1 MTSPNASAHN
11 GELPAVGN
19 VPSRAT
25 GIRGDHLERVLT
37 ALDEGDIPTVDWQTC
52 VDLMTWEQ
60 GEHAAVIGPTGQG
73 KTTLA
78 LALLHE
84 RQYVT
89 VFATKPQD
97 TTLERFAAEHAY
109 SRHSS
114 WPYHLRAEPSRWP
127 FSMWRKHSARRIL
140 WPDARRL
147 DSAEHQKVEFQKAMA
162 DIYRQGGWSVYFD
175 ELWVMA
181 QQLKLSPEVRTYL
194 MQGRSLGVTTI
205 IASQRP
211 AWIPLEVYD
220 QSTHLF
226 FCRDNDETNL
236 KRISGVG
243 FLSSRQ
249 IKETIPQLKR
259 HQFLYINTRD
269 GVMVKTTAPLNSKKR
284 R

>member
-1 MTSPNASAHN
+1 MTSPNASAVT
-11 GELPAVGN
+11 GGN
-19 VPSRAT
+19 
-25 GIRGDHLERVLT
+25 IHGDHIERVLDE
-37 ALDEGDIPTVDWQTC
+37 LDSGAIPTVDWQTC
-52 VDLMTWEQ
+52 IDLMTWEQ

-78 LALLHE
+78 LALLHHRE
-84 RQYVT
+84 FVT

-97 TTLERFAAEHAY
+97 DTLERFAQEHAY

-114 WPYHLRAEPSRWP
+114 WPTALRATKSRWP
-127 FSMWRKHSARRIL
+127 WVKHSPRRII

-147 DSAEHQKVEFQKAMA
+147 DSADHQRKTFQHAMA
-162 DIYRQGGWSVYFD
+162 EIYVQGGWCTYFD
-175 ELWVMA
+175 ELYVMA
-181 QQLKLSPEVRTYL
+181 NTLKLSQEVKTYL
-194 MQGRSLGVTTI
+194 MQGRSLGVSAVI
-205 IASQRP
+205 SSQRP

-249 IKETIPQLKR
+249 IRDTIPSLRK
-259 HQFLYINTRD
+259 HEFLYINTRD
-269 GVMVKTTAPLNSKKR
+269 GVMAKTTAPLKSRKGGK
-284 R
+284 

>member
-1 MTSPNASAHN
+1 VTSPDAI
-11 GELPAVGN
+11 
-19 VPSRAT
+19 
-25 GIRGDHLERVLT
+25 GIRRGGIYDDHLEPVLSS
-37 ALDEGDIPTVDWQTC
+37 LDTGIIPTVDWQTC
-52 VDLMTWEQ
+52 TDLMTWEQ

-78 LALLHE
+78 LALLHHRE
-84 RQYVT
+84 YVT

-114 WPYHLRAEPSRWP
+114 WPREMRSEPSRWP
-127 FSMWRKHSARRIL
+127 WVKHSRRRII

-147 DSAEHQKVEFQKAMA
+147 DSAEHQRDVFQKAMA
-162 DIYRQGGWSVYFD
+162 DIYIQGGWAVYFD
-175 ELWVMA
+175 ELFVMA
-181 QQLKLSPEVRTYL
+181 QQLKLAPEVKTYL
-194 MQGRSLGVTTI
+194 MQGRSLGISTI

-249 IKETIPQLKR
+249 IRETIPSLRK
-259 HQFLYINTRD
+259 HEFLYINTRD
-269 GVMVKTTAPLNSKKR
+269 GVMAKTTAPLNSKRGGK
-284 R
+284 

>member
-1 MTSPNASAHN
+1 MPAPSRLRTNGRTVTTPNAM
-11 GELPAVGN
+11 ELPKGD
-19 VPSRAT
+19 
-25 GIRGDHLERVLT
+25 IHGDHLEPVL
-37 ALDEGDIPTVDWQTC
+37 ASLDTGIIPTVDWQTC
-52 VDLMTWEQ
+52 TDLMTWEQ

-78 LALLHE
+78 LALLHQ

-97 TTLERFAAEHAY
+97 DTLERFAAEHAY

-114 WPYHLRAEPSRWP
+114 WPFHLRADKSRLPWK
-127 FSMWRKHSARRIL
+127 KHSARRII
-140 WPDARRL
+140 WPDARRI
-147 DSAEHQKVEFQKAMA
+147 DSADLQRTEFQKAMA
-162 DIYRQGGWSVYFD
+162 DIYVQGGWAVYFD
-175 ELWVMA
+175 ELYVMA
-181 QQLKLSPEVRTYL
+181 NQLKLASEVKTYL
-194 MQGRSLGVTTI
+194 MQGRSLGISTI

-249 IKETIPQLKR
+249 IKDTIPTLRK
-259 HQFLYINTRD
+259 HEFLYINTRD
-269 GVMVKTTAPLNSKKR
+269 GVMAKTTAPLNSKRGGK
-284 R
+284 

>member
-1 MTSPNASAHN
+1 VTSPNATEIPRGDIH
-11 GELPAVGN
+11 
-19 VPSRAT
+19 
-25 GIRGDHLERVLT
+25 GDHLEHVLT
-37 ALDEGDIPTVDWQTC
+37 SLDTGIIPTVDWQSC

-78 LALLHE
+78 LALLHQ

-97 TTLERFAAEHAY
+97 ETLDRFAAEHAY

-114 WPYHLRAEPSRWP
+114 WPTHLGTEPSRWP
-127 FSMWRKHSARRIL
+127 MRMWRKHSPRRII

-147 DSAEHQKVEFQKAMA
+147 DSASHQRDVFM
-162 DIYRQGGWSVYFD
+162 DSMHHIYIQGGWAVYFD
-175 ELWVMA
+175 ELFVMA
-181 QQLKLSPEVRTYL
+181 NQLKMSAEVKTYL
-194 MQGRSLGVTTI
+194 MQGRSMGISTI

-249 IKETIPQLKR
+249 IRDTIPSLRK
-259 HQFLYINTRD
+259 HEFLYINTRD
-269 GVMVKTTAPLNSKKR
+269 GVMAKTTAPLNSKRGGK
-284 R
+284 